1 MDGAGPMHRLF
12 QSLCERASF
21 SRAET
26 SGRDASHTVRTEVTV
41 ERKET
46 TVLVGGVTSG
56 AFDTCPLCGRP
67 RPTAPDSWP
76 LAPGPRPQRTAPYHP
91 DAPPDRL

>member
-1 MDGAGPMHRLF
+1 VNGAGLMHRLL
-12 QSLCERASF
+12 QSLCERVGF

-26 SGRDASHTVRTEVTV
+26 SGRGASHTVRTEVTV

-56 AFDTCPLCGRP
+56 AFDTCPLCGQELAPAPAALVRDRLVSRP
-67 RPTAPDSWP
+67 GSQTAPS
-76 LAPGPRPQRTAPYHP
+76 G
-91 DAPPDRL
+91 

>member
-1 MDGAGPMHRLF
+1 VDGAGPMHRLF
-12 QSLCERASF
+12 QSLCERIGF

-56 AFDTCPLCGRP
+56 AFDSCPLCGQELAPAPAAQGRARLEGRP
-67 RPTAPDSWP
+67 GSQTAPS
-76 LAPGPRPQRTAPYHP
+76 G
-91 DAPPDRL
+91 

>member
-12 QSLCERASF
+12 QSLRERASF

-26 SGRDASHTVRTEVTV
+26 SGRGASHTVRTEVTV

-56 AFDTCPLCGRP
+56 AFDTCPLCGHQ
-67 RPTAPDSWP
+67 
-76 LAPGPRPQRTAPYHP
+76 LGPARTAQ
-91 DAPPDRL
+91 AIARLEE